1 MSERIFRGGF
11 AWEQLAAI
19 GCFVAAVLSI
29 AMGFVFTTGWLL
41 NAQVH
46 PTLHSVGLVLLI
58 VGIPILVLGGHFM
71 DLREKRVSE
80 RKQLFTHG
88 WR

>member
-1 MSERIFRGGF
+1 MSERISRDGF
-11 AWEQLAAI
+11 AWEHLAAI

-46 PTLHSVGLVLLI
+46 PILHSVGLVLLI

-80 RKQLFTHG
+80 RKRLLTHG